1 MTAFWPRQIRR
12 GQWRNSATKSQFEKV
27 YDYQAVALIA
37 AAYRVIDSKLKKYG
51 EKNHEKLRF

>member
-12 GQWRNSATKSQFEKV
+12 GQEGNSATNSPFEKV
-27 YDYQAVALIA
+27 YDCQAVAILA

-51 EKNHEKLRF
+51 EKT